1 MHLRVSRFSNFLGKA
16 PHPRRIGPPSARMSG
31 ALPPP
36 VPLSDGLDIRPCKI
50 LDPPLFVLDNC
61 GYTDN
66 RHSIEH
72 GYILWRRICWHTV
85 GGSLRHSVFILAF
98 ASSNS
103 CHTVQ
108 VADDWPR
115 PTNDSY
121 ANSVELLS
129 CAIPIDSFDS

>member
-1 MHLRVSRFSNFLGKA
+1 MGKA
-16 PHPRRIGPPSARMSG
+16 PHPRRIGPLSARMSG

-50 LDPPLFVLDNC
+50 LDPLFVLDNC

-66 RHSIEH
+66 IEH

-108 VADDWPR
+108 VADDWP
-115 PTNDSY
+115 TNHSHV
-121 ANSVELLS
+121 NSVELLS